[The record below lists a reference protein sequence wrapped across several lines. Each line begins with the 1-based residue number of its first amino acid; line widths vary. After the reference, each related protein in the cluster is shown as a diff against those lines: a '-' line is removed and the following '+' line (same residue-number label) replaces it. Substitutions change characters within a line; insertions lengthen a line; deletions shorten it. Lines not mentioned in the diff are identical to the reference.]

1 MFAEPLGVGF
11 KLFRLNLIVT
21 RSIDLAENTV
31 NKVVGDGQ
39 LDVVVVEEQS
49 QEVTELSAVEVAI
62 LVFIELV
69 EVTDNL
75 VVQVSGIGI
84 E

>member
-1 MFAEPLGVGF
+1 MLTEPLGVGF

-21 RSIDLAENTV
+21 RSVDLAENAV
-31 NKVVGDGQ
+31 NEVVGDGQ
-39 LDVVVVEEQS
+39 LDVEVFEEHS

-69 EVTDNL
+69 EVTDDF
-75 VVQVSGIGI
+75 VVHVSGIII